1 MLNFLFDEFGTA
13 QKCPALGDRPDSVTI
28 TEKCGCTR
36 IHEVHENGIGRIL
49 SISKPH
55 RSLIIGVPG
64 NTQQSVDGLQRD
76 EPEHQ
81 PHNGNITLT
90 VNTAKTDDIPKV
102 PGGDIP
108 PFQLGAIERTKA
120 PAGAAGDNWCRYKI
134 EQGPNTITGYRQGSP
149 RTVKKAVAD
158 IITDLNERRAGRR
171 GRVNLK
177 PSGRP
182 KKAAS

>member
-1 MLNFLFDEFGTA
+1 
-13 QKCPALGDRPDSVTI
+13 LGDRPDSATI
-28 TEKCGCTR
+28 AEKRGSTR
-36 IHEVHENGIGRIL
+36 IHEVHKNGIGRIL

-55 RSLIIGVPG
+55 RPLTTRVPG
-64 NTQQSVDGLQRD
+64 NTQQSDDGLQRD

-90 VNTAKTDDIPKV
+90 VNTAKTADTTDTADKPSA
-102 PGGDIP
+102 PGGNIP
-108 PFQLGAIERTKA
+108 PFQLGVIERAKA
-120 PAGAAGDNWCRYKI
+120 PAGAGGDNWCRYTI

-158 IITDLNERRAGRR
+158 IIIDLNERRAGRR